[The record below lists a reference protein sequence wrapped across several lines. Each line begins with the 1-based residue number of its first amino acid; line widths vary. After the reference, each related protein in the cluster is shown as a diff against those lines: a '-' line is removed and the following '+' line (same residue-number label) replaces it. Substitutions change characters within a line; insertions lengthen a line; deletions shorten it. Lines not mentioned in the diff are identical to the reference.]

1 MHSSGI
7 SSSNSVPLDG
17 NWKDWTDGPAALQV
31 EEMPGL
37 EHLGDG
43 WGHSGAGR
51 AHLCTC
57 SAKCPCLDSASSGN
71 LALPLPSSAITEKI
85 IFTSL

>member
-37 EHLGDG
+37 EHLGEG
-43 WGHSGAGR
+43 
-51 AHLCTC
+51 
-57 SAKCPCLDSASSGN
+57 
-71 LALPLPSSAITEKI
+71 
-85 IFTSL
+85 